1 MPLLIHF
8 WFGFVV
14 KKIVAFLMNFDIACA
29 RRLMNCD
36 VACDHTRGKVKQARQ
51 AVPSG
56 SHTMSKHLWSTRK
69 YVSAR
74 VSPHYA
80 TTIQPPLGSM
90 DVWLI
95 LIFAMI
101 LDLLD
106 LHIKKKG

>member
-1 MPLLIHF
+1 
-8 WFGFVV
+8 
-14 KKIVAFLMNFDIACA
+14 MNFDIACA

-36 VACDHTRGKVKQARQ
+36 VARDHTRGKVKQARQ

-80 TTIQPPLGSM
+80 TTIQPTLGSM

-95 LIFAMI
+95 LIFEMI

-106 LHIKKKG
+106 LNIKKKG

>member
-1 MPLLIHF
+1 
-8 WFGFVV
+8 
-14 KKIVAFLMNFDIACA
+14 MNFDIACA

-36 VACDHTRGKVKQARQ
+36 VARDHTRGKVQQ
-51 AVPSG
+51 AVGAQWVP
-56 SHTMSKHLWSTRK
+56 HNVKAFVEHLRK

-106 LHIKKKG
+106 LHIKKIV